1 MDWSL
6 HKKIWLMVWPPLLS
20 NITTPLLG
28 LVDTAVVGHLDTP
41 VHLGAVALGASIVSF
56 LFWSFGFL
64 RMGVTGL
71 TAQAVGREDPQAVRH
86 LLFQSLILAV
96 AIGLA
101 LILVRKPVI
110 EAALYL
116 MAPSAEVLP
125 WARAYCEVRIYSAP
139 AVLAGYVLMGWFFGI
154 QYAKGTLWILL
165 VINLSNMVLDYLA
178 VYYLNLASPGVA
190 WATVA
195 SNYLGVLFALL
206 LAGKKLALFESRL
219 VTALLVRWQHYIEL
233 IQINRYLFVRTV
245 LLLLVMSF
253 FTSQGAR
260 QGDSILAANAVLM
273 TFLMIIASAL
283 DGFAFAVEA
292 LCGESFGRR
301 QREQFIKIIQLATYW
316 AWLVSLLLAL
326 AAWAFGGTL
335 IALLTNIETVQEEAK
350 RYLPWLIALPLI
362 SMWSFMLDG
371 IFVATTSARQMQ
383 NTMIISALC
392 IFFPVWY
399 LTLPLGNHGLWLS
412 MTALFVA
419 RAVTLGWCMQRNLKR
434 GLWF

>member
-1 MDWSL
+1 
-6 HKKIWLMVWPPLLS
+6 MVWPPMVS

-41 VHLGAVALGASIVSF
+41 VHLGAVALGASITGF

-71 TAQAVGREDPQAVRH
+71 TAQALGRDDPEAMRR
-86 LLFQSLILAV
+86 LLFQSLILSL
-96 AIGLA
+96 AIGCA
-101 LILVRKPVI
+101 LILVRTPLI

-116 MAPSAEVLP
+116 MAPSEEVLP
-125 WARAYCEVRIYSAP
+125 WARIYCEVRMYSAP
-139 AVLAGYVLMGWFFGI
+139 AVLAGYVLMGWFYGI

-165 VINLSNMVLDYLA
+165 VINVANMVLDYIA

-195 SNYLGVLFALL
+195 SSYLGVIVALL
-206 LAGKKLALFESRL
+206 LARKKLALFEGRL
-219 VTALLVRWQHYIEL
+219 ALAVLFHWHHYINL
-233 IQINRYLFVRTV
+233 IRINRYLFIRTV

-260 QGDSILAANAVLM
+260 QSDTILAANAVLM
-273 TFLMIIASAL
+273 TFLMIISNAL

-301 QREQFIKIIQLATYW
+301 QREQFINNLRLATYW
-316 AWLVSLLLAL
+316 AGLVALLLAL
-326 AAWAFGGTL
+326 LTWGFGEAL
-335 IALLTNIETVQEEAK
+335 IDLLTSITIVQDEAK
-350 RYLPWLIALPLI
+350 RYLPWLILMPLLG
-362 SMWSFMLDG
+362 MWSFMLDG
-371 IFVATTSARQMQ
+371 LFVATTSARQMQ
-383 NTMIISALC
+383 DTMIISALG

-399 LTLPLGNHGLWLS
+399 LATPLGNHGLWLS
-412 MTALFVA
+412 LAALFVA
-419 RAVTLGWCMQRNLKR
+419 RAATLGWCMHRNLKHR
-434 GLWF
+434 LWF